1 MIKKFDKKDEE
12 SGRRSLLGLEPWLGE
27 KCLSCKEGNS
37 RQLEVRHRLSP
48 FCGWQVFVEMR
59 DGDAGGGNG
68 EHFGT
73 TEATEAFFA
82 MTRLFQSNDQTLR
95 RMCYLT
101 IKEMA
106 NISEDV
112 IIVTS
117 SLTKDMTGKED
128 VYRGPA
134 IRALCRIT
142 DGTMLQAIERYMKQ
156 AIVDKVPSVS
166 SSALVSSLVSEESV
180 FLLPGWVNET
190 QGLAFLILG
199 SYFQH
204 MMKINYDVV
213 KRWINE
219 AQEAASSDNVM
230 VQYHALGLLY
240 HLRKND
246 RLAVS
251 KMLNKFTKCG
261 LKSQFAYCMLIRI
274 ASRLLKESEEGH
286 DNPLFDFIESC
297 LRNKHEMVI
306 YEAASAI
313 IHLPNC
319 TARELA
325 PAVSVLQ
332 LFCSSPKPVLRYA
345 AVRTLNKVAMK
356 HPSAVT
362 ACNLDLENLI
372 TDSNRSI
379 ATLAITTL
387 LKTGSESSVDRLM
400 KQISSFVSEISDEF
414 KVVVVQA
421 ISALCQ
427 KYPRKHSVMMTFL
440 SNMLRDDGGFEY
452 KRAIVDCIISIIEEN
467 PESKESGLAHL
478 CEFIEDCEHTVL
490 ATKILHLLGK
500 EGPRTPSP
508 SKYIRFIFNR
518 VVLENEAVR
527 AAAVSALAKFGAQ
540 NENLLPSV
548 LVLLQRCMMDSDDEV
563 RDRATFYL
571 NVLQQRQLALN
582 AAYIFNG
589 LAVSIPGMEKA
600 LHQYTLE
607 PLEKP
612 FDMKSVPLATA
623 PVFEQKTEIA
633 MVVNKP
639 ERVAPSRQDIFQEQ
653 LAAIPEF
660 KNLGP
665 LFKSSEPVQLTE
677 AETEYFVRCI
687 KHVFS
692 NHIVFQFDC
701 TNTLNDQLLER
712 VMVQIEPSE
721 AYSVLRCIPAPS
733 LPYNQPGMC
742 YTLVRLPVD
751 DPTAVACTFSCTM
764 KFTVRDCDPNTGMPD
779 DDGYDD
785 EYVLEDLEVTLSD
798 HIQKVLKPNF
808 AAAWEEVG
816 DDYEKEETFAL
827 SSIKTLDEAVNN
839 IVKFLGMQ
847 PCERSDKVPENK
859 NSHTLYLAGV
869 YRGGLDVLVRSRLA
883 LGDGVTMQVTVRS
896 REETPVDV
904 ILASVG

>member
-1 MIKKFDKKDEE
+1 MYITYCPQARIFNETPINP
-12 SGRRSLLGLEPWLGE
+12 RRCLHILTKIIYLL
-27 KCLSCKEGNS
+27 N
-37 RQLEVRHRLSP
+37 Q
-48 FCGWQVFVEMR
+48 
-59 DGDAGGGNG
+59 G

-142 DGTMLQAIERYMKQ
+142 DTTMLQAIERYMKQ

-166 SSALVSSLVSEESV
+166 SSALVSSL
-180 FLLPGWVNET
+180 
-190 QGLAFLILG
+190 
-199 SYFQH
+199 H
-204 MMKINYDVV
+204 MVKMSYDVV
-213 KRWINE
+213 KRWVNE
-219 AQEAASSDNVM
+219 AQEAASSDNIM

-246 RLAVS
+246 RLAVT
-251 KMLNKFTKCG
+251 KMLNKFTKSG
-261 LKSQFAYCMLIRI
+261 LKSPFAYCMLIRI
-274 ASRLLKESEEGH
+274 ASKLLDETEGGH
-286 DNPLFDFIESC
+286 DSPLFDFIESC
-297 LRNKHEMVI
+297 LRNKNEMVV

-313 IHLPNC
+313 VHMPNC

-325 PAVSVLQ
+325 PAVSAVLHQ
-332 LFCSSPKPVLRYA
+332 DSQQG
-345 AVRTLNKVAMK
+345 TVAMK

-427 KYPRKHSVMMTFL
+427 KYPRKHSVMMNFL

-467 PESKESGLAHL
+467 PESKETGLAHL

-500 EGPRTPSP
+500 EGPRTPQP

-518 VVLENEAVR
+518 VVLESEAVR

-540 NENLLPSV
+540 NDDLLPSV
-548 LVLLQRCMMDSDDEV
+548 LVLMQRCMMDSDDEV
-563 RDRATFYL
+563 RDRATFYM
-571 NVLQQRQLALN
+571 NVLQQKQKALN

-589 LAVSIPGMEKA
+589 LSVSVPGLEKS

-607 PLEKP
+607 PSEKP
-612 FDMKSVPLATA
+612 FDMKTVPLATT
-623 PVFEQKTEIA
+623 PITEQKTEIA
-633 MVVNKP
+633 PVATSKLP
-639 ERVAPSRQDIFQEQ
+639 EKLAPSRQDIYQEQ
-653 LAAIPEF
+653 LAAVPEF
-660 KNLGP
+660 QGLGP

-677 AETEYFVRCI
+677 AETEYVVRCI
-687 KHVFS
+687 KHTFAR
-692 NHIVFQFDC
+692 HMVFQFDC
-701 TNTLNDQLLER
+701 TNTLNDQLL
-712 VMVQIEPSE
+712 
-721 AYSVLRCIPAPS
+721 
-733 LPYNQPGMC
+733 
-742 YTLVRLPVD
+742 
-751 DPTAVACTFSCTM
+751 
-764 KFTVRDCDPNTGMPD
+764 
-779 DDGYDD
+779 
-785 EYVLEDLEVTLSD
+785 
-798 HIQKVLKPNF
+798 QKVP
-808 AAAWEEVG
+808 
-816 DDYEKEETFAL
+816 L
-827 SSIKTLDEAVNN
+827 SN
-839 IVKFLGMQ
+839 I
-847 PCERSDKVPENK
+847 R
-859 NSHTLYLAGV
+859 
-869 YRGGLDVLVRSRLA
+869 R
-883 LGDGVTMQVTVRS
+883 
-896 REETPVDV
+896 
-904 ILASVG
+904 

>member
-1 MIKKFDKKDEE
+1 MLPLRCPSQPFP
-12 SGRRSLLGLEPWLGE
+12 SGPGGWWRRGG
-27 KCLSCKEGNS
+27 GA
-37 RQLEVRHRLSP
+37 
-48 FCGWQVFVEMR
+48 M
-59 DGDAGGGNG
+59 AGGGRSSGSNPFQHLEKSAVLQEARIFNETPINPRRCLHILTKILYLLNQG

-166 SSALVSSLVSEESV
+166 SSALVSSL
-180 FLLPGWVNET
+180 
-190 QGLAFLILG
+190 
-199 SYFQH
+199 H
-204 MMKINYDVV
+204 MMKISYDVV

-219 AQEAASSDNVM
+219 AQEAASSDNIM
-230 VQYHALGLLY
+230 VQYHALGVLY

-251 KMLNKFTKCG
+251 KMLNKFTKSG

-274 ASRLLKESEEGH
+274 ASRLLKETEESRES
-286 DNPLFDFIESC
+286 PLFDFIESC

-332 LFCSSPKPVLRYA
+332 LFCSSPKPALRYA

-440 SNMLRDDGGFEY
+440 SNMLRDDGGFKY
-452 KRAIVDCIISIIEEN
+452 KRAIVDCIISIVEEN

-500 EGPRTPSP
+500 EGPRTPVP

-540 NENLLPSV
+540 NENLLPSI
-548 LVLLQRCMMDSDDEV
+548 LVLLQRCMMDTDDEV

-571 NVLQQRQLALN
+571 NVLQQKQMALN

-589 LAVSIPGMEKA
+589 LTVSIPGMEKA
-600 LHQYTLE
+600 LHQYTLA
-607 PLEKP
+607 PSEKP
-612 FDMKSVPLATA
+612 FDLKSVPLATA
-623 PVFEQKTEIA
+623 PVFEQKAEITLVA
-633 MVVNKP
+633 SKP
-639 ERVAPSRQDIFQEQ
+639 EKLAPSRQDIFQEQ
-653 LAAIPEF
+653 LATIPEF
-660 KNLGP
+660 KNIGP

-677 AETEYFVRCI
+677 AETEYFVRCV
-687 KHVFS
+687 KHMFN

-701 TNTLNDQLLER
+701 TNTLNDQFLEK
-712 VMVQIEPSE
+712 VTVQMEPSD
-721 AYSVLRCIPAPS
+721 AYDVLCCIPAPS
-733 LPYNQPGMC
+733 LTYNQPGIC
-742 YTLVRLPVD
+742 YTLVRLPDD

-764 KFTVRDCDPNTGMPD
+764 KFTVRDCDPNTGIPD
-779 DDGYDD
+779 EDGYDD
-785 EYVLEDLEVTLSD
+785 EYVLEDLEVSMSD

-808 AAAWEEVG
+808 AVAWEEVG
-816 DDYEKEETFAL
+816 DIFEKEETFAL
-827 SSIKTLDEAVNN
+827 STTKTLEEAVNN
-839 IVKFLGMQ
+839 IVSFLGMQ

-859 NSHTLYLAGV
+859 NSHTLYLSGV
-869 YRGGLDVLVRSRLA
+869 YRGGYDLLVRSRLA

-896 REETPVDV
+896 KDETPVDV

>member
-1 MIKKFDKKDEE
+1 LQHLEKSAVLQEARIFNETPINP
-12 SGRRSLLGLEPWLGE
+12 RRCLHILTKILYLL
-27 KCLSCKEGNS
+27 N
-37 RQLEVRHRLSP
+37 Q
-48 FCGWQVFVEMR
+48 
-59 DGDAGGGNG
+59 G

-166 SSALVSSLVSEESV
+166 SSALVSSL
-180 FLLPGWVNET
+180 
-190 QGLAFLILG
+190 
-199 SYFQH
+199 H
-204 MMKINYDVV
+204 MMKISYDVV

-219 AQEAASSDNVM
+219 AQEAASSDNIM

-240 HLRKND
+240 HLRKID

-251 KMLNKFTKCG
+251 KMLNKFTKSG

-274 ASRLLKESEEGH
+274 ASKLLKESEEGSFPTPC
-286 DNPLFDFIESC
+286 DSGCIL
-297 LRNKHEMVI
+297 
-306 YEAASAI
+306 
-313 IHLPNC
+313 
-319 TARELA
+319 
-325 PAVSVLQ
+325 PAVIRWALILATSKALNCRM
-332 LFCSSPKPVLRYA
+332 LLLPYNLELRSFQ
-345 AVRTLNKVAMK
+345 VAMK

-540 NENLLPSV
+540 NENLLPSI

-571 NVLQQRQLALN
+571 IVLQQRQIALN

-589 LAVSIPGMEKA
+589 LTVSVPGMEKA

-607 PLEKP
+607 PSDKP
-612 FDMKSVPLATA
+612 FDMKTVPLATA
-623 PVFEQKTEIA
+623 PIFEQKFKT
-633 MVVNKP
+633 VPPLTSKP
-639 ERVAPSRQDIFQEQ
+639 EKVAPSRQDIFQEQ

-660 KNLGP
+660 KSLGP

-687 KHVFS
+687 KHVFT

-712 VMVQIEPSE
+712 VTVQMEPSD
-721 AYSVLRCIPAPS
+721 AYDVICCIPAPS
-733 LPYNQPGMC
+733 LAYNQPGMC
-742 YTLVRLPVD
+742 YTLVRVPQD
-751 DPTAVACTFSCTM
+751 DPTAVACTFSCMM
-764 KFTVRDCDPNTGMPD
+764 KFTVRDCDPNTGVPE

-785 EYVLEDLEVTLSD
+785 EYVLEDLEVTVSD

-816 DDYEKEETFAL
+816 DDFEKEETFAL

-839 IVKFLGMQ
+839 IIKFLGMQ

-869 YRGGLDVLVRSRLA
+869 YRGGCDVLVRSRLA
-883 LGDGVTMQVTVRS
+883 LGNGVTMQVTVRS
-896 REETPVDV
+896 KEETPVDV